1 MIIKLFQTATIIL
14 RMSSVN
20 NKSSINKSNKT
31 NAYVARV
38 PCCKVCKD
46 AGEPENVYSSHYV
59 KDREGNV
66 ACPKLKAIVCLNCGK
81 RGHTSSYCKAPATK
95 LAIKAEAKQ
104 PVEPVEPVAKSR
116 FACLFEDDSD
126 DEKTIARKPAK
137 YVIPSA
143 KLLPE
148 KANNASTVNVSNVFD
163 FPSLSADIKP
173 KSAIETKPF
182 SYASMAAKPVESKV
196 VRQVIAVPKYVR
208 PESPTI
214 EPPRQYQKA
223 SEMDWAME
231 DSDSDDEI

>member
-1 MIIKLFQTATIIL
+1 MIIELFQTAIIL
-14 RMSSVN
+14 KMSSVN
-20 NKSSINKSNKT
+20 NKSSINKSSIN
-31 NAYVARV
+31 NANIARV

-81 RGHTSSYCKAPATK
+81 RGHTSSYCKAPIAK
-95 LAIKAEAKQ
+95 PAIKAEAKK
-104 PVEPVEPVAKSR
+104 PVEPVAAKSR

-126 DEKTIARKPAK
+126 DEKTVVARKPTK
-137 YVIPSA
+137 SVIPSA

-173 KSAIETKPF
+173 KSTIEKKTF
-182 SYASMAAKPVESKV
+182 SYASMVAKPVESKA

-214 EPPRQYQKA
+214 EPPRQFQKA

-231 DSDSDDEI
+231 EDSDSDGEDF

>member
-1 MIIKLFQTATIIL
+1 
-14 RMSSVN
+14 MS
-20 NKSSINKSNKT
+20 SSINKSSNNKYNKT

-46 AGEPENVYSSHYV
+46 AGEPENIYSSHYV

-66 ACPKLKAIVCLNCGK
+66 TCPKLKTIVCLNCGK
-81 RGHTSSYCKAPATK
+81 SGHTSSYCKVPIAKPV
-95 LAIKAEAKQ
+95 IKAEAKKL
-104 PVEPVEPVAKSR
+104 VEPVAAKSR
-116 FACLFEDDSD
+116 FACLFEDEDSD
-126 DEKTIARKPAK
+126 DEKVVARKPAK
-137 YVIPSA
+137 SVIPSA

-163 FPSLSADIKP
+163 FPSLSAADTKP
-173 KSAIETKPF
+173 TNSTEKKPF

-214 EPPRQYQKA
+214 EPPRQYKKA

-231 DSDSDDEI
+231 DSDSDDEF

>member
-1 MIIKLFQTATIIL
+1 
-14 RMSSVN
+14 MS
-20 NKSSINKSNKT
+20 SSINKSNKT

-81 RGHTSSYCKAPATK
+81 RGHTSSYCKSTATK
-95 LAIKAEAKQ
+95 PVIKAEAKQ
-104 PVEPVEPVAKSR
+104 PVEPVAKSR

-126 DEKTIARKPAK
+126 DEKMATRKPAK
-137 YVIPSA
+137 SVIPSSVI
-143 KLLPE
+143 PSSVN
-148 KANNASTVNVSNVFD
+148 ANNASIANVSNVFD
-163 FPSLSADIKP
+163 FPSLSATEIKP
-173 KSAIETKPF
+173 TNTIEKKPF
-182 SYASMAAKPVESKV
+182 SYASMVAKPVESKV

-223 SEMDWAME
+223 SEIDWAME
-231 DSDSDDEI
+231 DSDSDD